1 LTKEPCKVLVVD
13 ADRDNADTAVILLQ
27 MWGHESEAAYS
38 HDDALSKART
48 LDPDVILVDLG
59 RPIAN
64 GFDLA
69 AELRKCCP
77 EAKLVALSTFTAG
90 DIVRRTRATAE
101 RSRRHG
107 VCGNAAAIKQ
117 RLLGVSQSGRF
128 GHAAARN
135 GSAHSCVSFCCSRSS
150 TSAAASTST
159 RRL

>member
-90 DIVRRTRATAE
+90 DIVRRTRAAGFQQILFKPAPAQQLKEAVDTE
-101 RSRRHG
+101 
-107 VCGNAAAIKQ
+107 CAAMQ
-117 RLLGVSQSGRF
+117 QP
-128 GHAAARN
+128 
-135 GSAHSCVSFCCSRSS
+135 
-150 TSAAASTST
+150 
-159 RRL
+159 